1 MCDRS
6 LEERDPD
13 VDLLNTAGWG
23 EWFEES
29 NDEVRDKLDRLVI
42 GNFYEAQLRP
52 EHQFGS
58 DLSNLDEN
66 DIITAYHGTTL
77 EAGYQILLDK
87 KIKNSPQYHGRTT
100 QTTRARPLEAVY
112 VTPCFET
119 ALGYAFHYKASKL
132 RDILGLAAVF
142 KLVVP
147 APWVDPHGLD
157 VDSCGNRGR
166 GKLWKNKETGA
177 QKQYAYE
184 SGKFRATAIIFART
198 TPKGKL

>member
-6 LEERDPD
+6 LDARDPD
-13 VDLLNTAGWG
+13 VDLLNTAVWG

-29 NDEVRDKLDRLVI
+29 NDEVRDKLDRLVS
-42 GNFYEAQLRP
+42 GNFYEAQLHP

-66 DIITAYHGTTL
+66 EIITAYHGTTL

-87 KIKNSPQYHGRTT
+87 KIKNSLQYHGRTT

-112 VTPCFET
+112 VTPRFET

-142 KLVVP
+142 KLAAP

-166 GKLWKNKETGA
+166 GKL
-177 QKQYAYE
+177 
-184 SGKFRATAIIFART
+184 
-198 TPKGKL
+198 